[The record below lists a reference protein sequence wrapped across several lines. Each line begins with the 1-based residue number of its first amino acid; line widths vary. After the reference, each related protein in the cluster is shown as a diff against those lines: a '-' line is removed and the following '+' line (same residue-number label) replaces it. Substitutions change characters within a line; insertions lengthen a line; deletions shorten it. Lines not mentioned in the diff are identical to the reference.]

1 MKDLFVTGTGTE
13 VGKTV
18 LAALLTSVL
27 DTKYWK
33 PIQTGVMKGTLE
45 SDSLAVRRM
54 AELDPERVIPEAYV
68 FDPPV
73 SPHLAAERSKVQI
86 KLAEIQKPKME
97 GRLVIEGA
105 GGILVPVNDH
115 DLMIDLARHLDCE
128 LIIATQTSLGT
139 INHTLLSVNAI
150 REYGLPLLGVVM
162 IGKQNLDNRAAIERY
177 GEVPVLGWIPWLE
190 TINRNSLMQVFENQF
205 ERSFF
210 S

>member
-27 DTKYWK
+27 GTKYWK
-33 PIQTGVMKGTLE
+33 PIQTGVMNGTLE
-45 SDSLAVRRM
+45 SDSIAVKRM
-54 AELDPERVIPEAYV
+54 AELDPEQVIPEAYV

-86 KLAEIQKPKME
+86 DFTEIQKPKTE

-105 GGILVPVNDH
+105 GGILVPINDH

-139 INHTLLSVNAI
+139 INHTLLTVNAI
-150 REYGLPLLGVVM
+150 REYGLPLMGVVM
-162 IGKQNLDNRAAIERY
+162 IGKQNLDNRSAIERY
-177 GEVPVLGWIPWLE
+177 GKVPVLGWIPWLE
-190 TINRNSLMQVFENQF
+190 TINRNRLLQVFENQF